1 MQFSVDGQGCVPSLF
16 FDPRPNYG
24 GGNEDNGDLL
34 QKVPCTHCCTQCP
47 RPCSRPLL
55 THASTRDSWTLMS
68 SLGQSLVGSLLF
80 SSGSWCTQGFV
91 CALHE
96 MFPKS
101 CVSSGG
107 SVVGLMAT
115 SSKRA
120 YAIPGSAASRT
131 PAPVSGHCW
140 PILLQDILKHSSVSV
155 SVRSVG
161 PGAHKVCLSPLSVS
175 GR

>member
-1 MQFSVDGQGCVPSLF
+1 MVTSFKSSHAHTATGSAPNPAAGHCRPTPPWETPGPSW
-16 FDPRPNYG
+16 
-24 GGNEDNGDLL
+24 
-34 QKVPCTHCCTQCP
+34 
-47 RPCSRPLL
+47 
-55 THASTRDSWTLMS
+55 ASLA
-68 SLGQSLVGSLLF
+68 QSLMGSLLL

-120 YAIPGSAASRT
+120 YQ
-131 PAPVSGHCW
+131 H
-140 PILLQDILKHSSVSV
+140 HSSKASILWHSAFFTVQLSQPYMTTGKTIALTRRTFVGKVMSLLLNMLLHLLHPLYISAKSV
-155 SVRSVG
+155 IRSG
-161 PGAHKVCLSPLSVS
+161 LLRITDLGKLNM
-175 GR
+175 